1 MIRDIQSGLV
11 KRVIVKDMSRF
22 GRDYLQV
29 GMYTEVLFPENDIHF
44 IAVNDGV
51 DSEKGENDFTPLRNL
66 FNEWYARD
74 TSKKIRAVFKAKGTS
89 GKRLCSQPPYG
100 YIADENGDW
109 QEDPETAPIV
119 REIFALCL
127 AGQGTCVIAR
137 RLTERNVP
145 TPGTIRYQRT
155 GNLQGYC
162 PEAPCKWLYQTVGDI
177 LSRREYLG
185 HTVNFKTTKKSYKS
199 KKVIHNSPEEQTVY
213 ENTQPPI
220 IDQDTFDRVQ
230 EIRTNGR
237 QRHIKCG
244 EPGLFSG
251 LLFCADCGSKMY
263 HHRGQSMKTEY
274 EYYTCAGYSKRVH
287 PSTSHNIQ
295 LKVLKRLVM
304 EDLRRVTRFAAEH
317 EKQFVD
323 MLVEDSLKE
332 QKRAFAEMQKTLDVQ
347 KARYAEL
354 DMIIQRLYEDNI
366 RGKLSDERFTKM
378 SAGYEAEQAG
388 LTESIQA
395 LSAALAEKKDK
406 TENISRFLSMVKRNL
421 SFEELT
427 RDVLN
432 TFIQKIVVYEVDK
445 SSGHRVQKIDI
456 YYNFIGKIEGSQES
470 EPKPLEGSK
479 RGQKNEKSA

>member
-1 MIRDIQSGLV
+1 MNKPWTLCKKSLYFFSSYLTQE
-11 KRVIVKDMSRF
+11 DMSRF

-44 IAVNDGV
+44 IAINDGV

-74 TSKKIRAVFKAKGTS
+74 TSKKIRAVIKAKGTS
-89 GKRLCSQPPYG
+89 GKRLCSQPIYG
-100 YIADENGDW
+100 YEADANGDW
-109 QEDPETAPIV
+109 QEDSETAPVV

-127 AGQGTCVIAR
+127 AGHGPSIIANI
-137 RLTERNVP
+137 LTERNIP

-162 PEAPCKWLYQTVGDI
+162 PEAPCKWVYQTIGEI

-199 KKVIHNSPEEQTVY
+199 KKIIHIAPEEQVVY
-213 ENTQPPI
+213 ENTQPAI
-220 IDQDTFDRVQ
+220 VDQDTFDRVQ
-230 EIRTNGR
+230 EIRINGR

-263 HHRGQSMKTEY
+263 HHRGRSVKSEQ

-287 PSTSHNIQ
+287 PCTSHHIQ
-295 LKVLKRLVM
+295 IKVLKQLVM
-304 EDLRRVTRFAAEH
+304 ADLQRVTRFAAEH

-323 MLVEDSLKE
+323 MLVEDSMKE
-332 QKRAFAEMQKTLDVQ
+332 HKRVFAEMQKTLDVQ
-347 KARYAEL
+347 KARHAEL
-354 DMIIQRLYEDNI
+354 DVIIQRLYEDNI
-366 RGKLSDERFTKM
+366 RGKLSDERFAKM

-388 LTESIQA
+388 LTASIQA
-395 LSAALAEKKDK
+395 LSAALLEKKDK
-406 TENISRFLSMVKRNL
+406 TTNISRFLSLVKRNL
-421 SFEELT
+421 SFEDLT
-427 RDVLN
+427 HDVLN
-432 TFIQKIVVYEVDK
+432 AFIHKIVVYEVDK
-445 SSGHRVQKIDI
+445 SSGSRVQKIDI
-456 YYNFIGKIEGSQES
+456 YYNFIGKIENSQES
-470 EPKPLEGSK
+470 EENPVEDSENG
-479 RGQKNEKSA
+479 